1 MSFANSLY
9 YKPLVDILIDEYFNN
24 QSNFTEEKIRDI
36 YSRTYYTIFLYC
48 RDTLEI
54 ENNDYISSHKNV
66 ILSIPNKYTKK
77 VLRRLQ
83 QLRVDADYKN
93 DAFSKNYREV
103 IAIQRD
109 MNKIL
114 SFSKKQLETL

>member
-36 YSRTYYTIFLYC
+36 YSRAYYTIFLYC
-48 RDTLEI
+48 RDTLKI

>member
-9 YKPLVDILIDEYFNN
+9 YKPLIDTLINDYCNN

-36 YSRTYYTIFLYC
+36 YSRVYYTIFLYC

-54 ENNDYISSHKNV
+54 ENNDYLSSHKHV
-66 ILSIPNKYTKK
+66 ISSIPNKYTKK

-83 QLRVDADYKN
+83 QLRVKADYHN
-93 DAFSKNYREV
+93 DAFSKSYREV
-103 IAIQRD
+103 ISIQRD
-109 MNKIL
+109 MNNIL
-114 SFSKKQLETL
+114 SFSKEQLKTS